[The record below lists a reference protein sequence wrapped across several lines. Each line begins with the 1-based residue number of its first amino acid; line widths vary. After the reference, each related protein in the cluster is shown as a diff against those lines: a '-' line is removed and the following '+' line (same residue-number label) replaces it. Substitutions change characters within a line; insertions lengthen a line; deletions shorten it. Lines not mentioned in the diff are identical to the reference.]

1 MGIYADQVL
10 PRVVDWFMDKPALAR
25 LRVKTAAPLS
35 GEVLEIGFGSGLS
48 LPHYPDT
55 VTRVHAVDP
64 ATLGRRLAAERIEE
78 SQIPV
83 DFTGLD
89 GQRIPLADASIDSA
103 LCTWTLCTIPDADQA
118 LREVQRVLRPGGVLR
133 FVEHGRHH
141 DPGLARW
148 QDRLNPLQNLFAGGC
163 NINRPIDALI
173 TQSGFDLTDLET
185 FSMPGPRLLTWMY
198 LGTAAKPA

>member
-10 PRVVDWFMDKPALAR
+10 PRVVNWLMDSPSLAR
-25 LRVKTAAPLS
+25 LRVKTAAPLL
-35 GEVLEIGFGSGLS
+35 GEVLEIGFGTGLS

-64 ATLGRRLAAERIEE
+64 AKLGRRLAAERIEQ
-78 SQIPV
+78 SPIPV

-89 GQRIPLADASIDSA
+89 GQRIPLPDASMDSA
-103 LCTWTLCTIPDADQA
+103 LCTWTLCTIPDADRA
-118 LREVQRVLRPGGVLR
+118 LREVQRVLRPGGALR

-148 QDRLNPLQNLFAGGC
+148 QDRLNPVQNLLAGGC
-163 NINRPIDALI
+163 NINRPIDSLI
-173 TQSGFDLTDLET
+173 TESGFELTDLET
-185 FSMPGPRLLTWMY
+185 FSMPGPRLVNWMY
-198 LGTAAKPA
+198 LGTAAKPG